1 MKARILFLSLLIFH
15 VNNLQCG
22 VESIEHCL
30 KCGTEEN
37 INSCETCEDKYF
49 LFLDNVLC
57 LPCDSILGQPGC
69 EGNCN
74 ITRKINSMSFDRRCL
89 GECKEG

>member
-1 MKARILFLSLLIFH
+1 MKARILFLSLLIFQ

-30 KCGTEEN
+30 ECGSGEN
-37 INSCETCEDKYF
+37 INSCKTCEEKYF

-57 LPCDSILGQPGC
+57 LPCDSIHGQIGC
-69 EGNCN
+69 DGNCN
-74 ITRKINSMSFDRRCL
+74 ITKKIT
-89 GECKEG
+89 